1 MMVVDHRNVRRAL
14 SRLAI
19 PIAAS
24 IAGDQFL
31 GIVDT
36 IVIGTLGATSL
47 AALTGAT
54 TVFIVFA
61 LAMHGFTQGLGILG
75 AQAIGA
81 GENARF
87 GSIVRASVLLPILA
101 AIAIAVLFSF
111 VARPVLHYMVGDLP
125 TLHAGAAYL
134 SLRCISL
141 IPMVLSSAAYTAF
154 GSAGDTRF
162 GMKLLLAIN
171 IVHIPLLLVLAL
183 GWGTGHPL
191 GILGAGISSLSAEIF
206 GALYSLNAARRRPQ
220 YGVLAR
226 WEFDV
231 PLALRSARLSL
242 PEAIYLFLVVAPDV
256 AIVTL
261 LAPLGA
267 ETISAFR
274 VLMIVS
280 DLTWSIPG
288 SLGTAAQTILGQRFG
303 AGDIDGAKWF
313 DTRARRY
320 GVLGSAICGAII
332 AVFAWPISFLCTL
345 DTALASLAAVPLVI
359 HMATLPMK
367 GYAMMGI
374 ARIRAAGD
382 TRFSMI
388 VGIVASVIV
397 IPGAWLGI
405 HVLHLGLFAVP
416 AAWIIAW
423 AVWCAATALR
433 LRHFDWTTAKL
444 AS

>member
-1 MMVVDHRNVRRAL
+1 MVIDHRNVGRAL
-14 SRLAI
+14 ARLAI
-19 PIAAS
+19 PNAAS

-61 LAMHGFTQGLGILG
+61 LAMHGFSQGLGILG
-75 AQAIGA
+75 SQAIGA

-87 GSIVRASVLLPILA
+87 GSIVRASILLPVVA
-101 AIAIAVLFSF
+101 AIAIAVTFTF
-111 VARPVLHYMVGDLP
+111 VSRPVLHLMIGDIP
-125 TLHAGAAYL
+125 TLQAGAAYL
-134 SLRCISL
+134 ALRCISL
-141 IPMVLSSAAYTAF
+141 VPMVLSGAAYTAF
-154 GSAGDTRF
+154 GAAGDTRF

-171 IVHIPLLLVLAL
+171 IIHVPLLLVLAL

-191 GILGAGISSLSAEIF
+191 GILGAGISSLSAEVF
-206 GALYSLNAARRRPQ
+206 GALYSINAARRRPQ
-220 YGVLAR
+220 YGILAR
-226 WEFDV
+226 WEFDI

-242 PEAIYLFLVVAPDV
+242 PEAIYLFLVVAPDI

-261 LAPLGA
+261 LAPLGV

-288 SLGTAAQTILGQRFG
+288 SLGSAAQTVIGQRFG
-303 AGDIDGAKWF
+303 AGDIAGAKWF
-313 DTRARRY
+313 DARARRY
-320 GVLGSAICGAII
+320 GVLCSAAGGAII
-332 AVFAWPISFLCTL
+332 AVFAWPIAFLCTL
-345 DTALASLAAVPLVI
+345 DTALASLAALPLVA
-359 HMATLPMK
+359 HMTTLPLK

-374 ARIRAAGD
+374 ARVRAGGD

-388 VGIVASVIV
+388 VGIVASVTV

-405 HVLHLGLFAVP
+405 HVLHWGLFAVP
-416 AAWIIAW
+416 AAWFIAW
-423 AVWCAATALR
+423 ALWCEATALR
-433 LRHFDWTTAKL
+433 LRHFDWNAAQLTA
-444 AS
+444 